1 MSDTI
6 ISRTYQTLLT
16 TTHETFLSSG
26 TVHDNVFDQSRTMQ
40 WLREGGRLKI
50 VDGGERLREG
60 LMYGMNST
68 AGWYSGY
75 GLLNVTPQEGVTIA
89 SFNWKQGSVSIS
101 YSGLELRSNKGKAK
115 IADLVNTKE
124 VQAELSIADTIA
136 TGIFSDGTGTG
147 NLQLTGLQAVCESTP
162 GTTSYAGV
170 PVDNTAWRNRAQAS
184 AGAAAVNLLPYMRT
198 IYNQSSQGKG
208 MASSVVD
215 FIVTTRSVHESFEA
229 LHVPTLRNSSAK
241 EGDLGFNRLRF
252 KGAEVAWDPY
262 CTSGC
267 MYFLNSRHIMLVV
280 ERDANLSMAAGGF
293 QRPVNQDGF
302 VAQIL
307 FQGNITTNNRRKL
320 GVIAGLT

>member
-26 TVHDNVFDQSRTMQ
+26 MVHDNIFNQSRTMQ
-40 WLREGGRLKI
+40 WYREGGRLKI

-60 LMYGMNST
+60 IMYGTNST

-75 GLLNVTPQEGVTIA
+75 GLLDVTAQEGNTIA
-89 SFNWKQGSVSIS
+89 SYSWKQGSVSIT

-115 IADLVNTKE
+115 IADLVNTKQ
-124 VQAELSIADTIA
+124 VQAELSIADVIA

-147 NLQLTGLQAVCESTP
+147 SLQLTGLQAMCESTP

-170 PVDNTAWRNRAQAS
+170 PTANTAWRNRAQAS

-198 IYNQSSQGKG
+198 IYNSCSQGKG
-208 MASSVVD
+208 MAASTVD
-215 FIVTTRSVHESFEA
+215 FIVTTQTVHEAFEA
-229 LHVPTLRNSSAK
+229 LHVSTLRYSSAK
-241 EGDLGFNRLRF
+241 EGDLGFGKLMF

-262 CTSGC
+262 CTSGA
-267 MYFLNSRHIMLVV
+267 MFLLNSRHTSLVV
-280 ERDANLSMAAGGF
+280 ERDANLSMGAGGF

-307 FQGNITTNNRRKL
+307 FQGNLVTNNRRKQ
-320 GVIAGLT
+320 GTITGIT